1 MEDVNPEKIS
11 EVIDEGVGS
20 PKQSKNNFP
29 EKRNFKRVKTT
40 LRCLIK
46 VSKDGVLI
54 GRTSDVSEGGIGL
67 ILEQNINVEK
77 NNVVATKLEYV
88 LKGIQES
95 FVFSG
100 RIVGKSLTTDG
111 SFRYN
116 VSILKS
122 KEENLLKFKK
132 YIEWKISMM
141 SN

>member
-1 MEDVNPEKIS
+1 M
-11 EVIDEGVGS
+11 
-20 PKQSKNNFP
+20 
-29 EKRNFKRVKTT
+29 
-40 LRCLIK
+40 
-46 VSKDGVLI
+46 LI